1 MFKTL
6 KTTTTLAGLAT
17 LTLISTLSLEAHAQS
32 SAQFNEAFL
41 SAPQQFDTRRTVRRS
56 SSSNTNDH
64 LVGGLIGAVAGGVI
78 GSQVAGNGARTEG
91 SILGAL
97 IGGAAGAAIAENN
110 NRSRQFD
117 NHRRLGGGQRYTQTY
132 RSDFGYAKHG
142 NSDFEGYNRRGF
154 YNDNLIYSGSSASG
168 LPYYKGFG
176 TQLGPHGST
185 KKTSLLGRRF

>member
-78 GSQVAGNGARTEG
+78 GSQ
-91 SILGAL
+91 
-97 IGGAAGAAIAENN
+97 
-110 NRSRQFD
+110 FD
-117 NHRRLGGGQRYTQTY
+117 NYRRINGGQRYTQTY
-132 RSDFGYAKHG
+132 RSDFGYAKYG

-154 YNDNLIYSGSSASG
+154 WFRITRYALSPHRKALPFGEPLLILFTDRFKIPNQVNHRQHDYEQQHEYNGSA
-168 LPYYKGFG
+168 
-176 TQLGPHGST
+176 GS
-185 KKTSLLGRRF
+185 

>member
-1 MFKTL
+1 MLKTL
-6 KTTTTLAGLAT
+6 KTTTLAGLAALT
-17 LTLISTLSLEAHAQS
+17 LTSTLSLQAHAQS
-32 SAQFNEAFL
+32 SAQFNEAFI
-41 SAPQQFDTRRTVRRS
+41 SAPQHFDTRRTVRRS
-56 SSSNTNDH
+56 SSNANDQV
-64 LVGGLIGAVAGGVI
+64 VGGLIGAVAGGVI

-117 NHRRLGGGQRYTQTY
+117 NHRRLGGGASYPQTY
-132 RSDFGYAKHG
+132 RSNFGYAKYG
-142 NSDFEGYNRRGF
+142 ISEFEDYNRRGF